1 MSAIRRQ
8 AEARGDLYL
17 ELHRPDDILES
28 FLEQWG
34 DVVTAVIGQGREV
47 HHGRDLGR
55 GEALDQLLDELRVT
69 EQFLVARVVV
79 LGHVRLPCREQRR
92 R

>member
-55 GEALDQLLDELRVT
+55 GEALDQLLDELPDV
-69 EQFLVARVVV
+69 EAPAQIHLQQE
-79 LGHVRLPCREQRR
+79 GQKGDQ
-92 R
+92 